1 MSYTWRRKLARLWR
15 KAEVM
20 EQEFLA
26 EAKKICKN
34 ADASQ
39 SGLIFGHEWVA
50 GFTKSSQVPD
60 DEDVFICYTSVV
72 AGQDKSLDVL
82 LKDANATCDQDTSG
96 EYAMIAAAMDY
107 VIRTRMDCFLSRL
120 QGNEPRWLFFK

>member
-26 EAKKICKN
+26 ESKKICKN
-34 ADASQ
+34 ADESQ
-39 SGLIFGHEWVA
+39 SGLIFGHDWVA

-60 DEDVFICYTSVV
+60 DETCSFVTLRLWLDRTSP
-72 AGQDKSLDVL
+72 SMF
-82 LKDANATCDQDTSG
+82 
-96 EYAMIAAAMDY
+96 Y
-107 VIRTRMDCFLSRL
+107 
-120 QGNEPRWLFFK
+120 